1 MIALVTVGTLLA
13 FVVTVLLITLS
24 GGAGEEI
31 AGISSPGPFTSYGV
45 TVSRVLAEIAAVVTI
60 GSLLLA
66 AFLVP
71 PQRSGTLAADGYAAI
86 RTAAVSSW
94 CWGAT
99 SIAAALFA
107 AADGA
112 GVPVTELFQPR
123 AFLQYVGAIDQPKA
137 WLITA
142 VVAFVIAVACHF
154 VLSWGWTTALFFLA
168 VAGLFPVGA
177 TGHSSSGGSHDL
189 ATNSLLIHLVAAAL
203 WVGGLIALIALGRRR
218 GPGLPLAARR
228 FSRIALACW
237 VAMAVSGVINAL
249 VRVSPADLVSTQ
261 YGLLILA
268 KITALAMLGVL
279 GQQQRSRSL
288 RALTERGSK
297 GAFLQL
303 AGVETLIM
311 FMTLGIA
318 GALSATEPP
327 AATTVPSTTELLIG
341 YQLDGPPTVARLLF
355 DWRFDLIYGSLAIL
369 LAVVY
374 VAGVRRLRRR
384 GDAWPIGRTAAW
396 LLGCATI
403 LISTSSGIGRYS
415 PAMFSVHMGNHM
427 LLSMVAPVLL
437 VLGGSVTLALRAL
450 PPAGRNDPPGPREW
464 VLAFVHSP
472 ISRALT
478 QPLVAGALFVGSFYL
493 LYFSGLF
500 GAALNYHWAHLA
512 MNGHFLLT
520 GYVFFWPLIGVDP
533 APRPLQPLGRLGLMF
548 ASMPFHAFFGVILMG
563 SQTIIG
569 GSFYRSLGLPWVDS
583 LLSEQRLG
591 GGIAWASGEIPAL
604 VVLVVLMVQWARADE
619 RQARR
624 IDRKADADSD
634 ADLAAYNEMLR
645 RMAEERR

>member
-1 MIALVTVGTLLA
+1 MTVGTLLA
-13 FVVTVLLITLS
+13 FVVAVLLITLS

-45 TVSRVLAEIAAVVTI
+45 TVSRVLAEIAAVVTV

-86 RTAAVSSW
+86 RTATVSSW
-94 CWGAT
+94 CWGVT

-123 AFLQYVGAIDQPKA
+123 VFVQYVGAIEQPKA

-142 VVAFVIAVACHF
+142 AIAFVIAVACHF

-218 GPGLPLAARR
+218 GPDLPLAARR

-268 KITALAMLGVL
+268 KITALGMLGVL

-288 RALTERGSK
+288 RVLTERGRK

-327 AATTVPSTTELLIG
+327 AATTVPSTIELLIG
-341 YQLDGPPTVARLLF
+341 YQLDGPPTVARLMF

-374 VAGVRRLRRR
+374 LAGVLRLRRR

-403 LISTSSGIGRYS
+403 LVSTSSGIGRYS

-450 PPAGRNDPPGPREW
+450 PPAGRNDPPGLREW

-472 ISRALT
+472 VSRALT

-500 GAALNYHWAHLA
+500 GAALNYHWAHLV

-520 GYVFFWPLIGVDP
+520 GYIFFWPLIGVDP

-569 GSFYRSLGLPWVDS
+569 GSFYRSLDLPWVGS

-604 VVLVVLMVQWARADE
+604 IVLVVLMVQWARADE

-645 RMAEERR
+645 RMAEGRR

>member
-1 MIALVTVGTLLA
+1 VTVGTLLA

-45 TVSRVLAEIAAVVTI
+45 TVSRVLAEIAAVITI

-71 PQRSGTLAADGYAAI
+71 PQRTGTLAADGYAAI

-94 CWGAT
+94 CWGVT

-123 AFLQYVGAIDQPKA
+123 AFLQYFGAIDQPKA

-168 VAGLFPVGA
+168 VAGMFPVGA

-403 LISTSSGIGRYS
+403 LISTSSGIGKYS

-437 VLGGSVTLALRAL
+437 VLGGSVTLTLRAL

-472 ISRALT
+472 VSRALT

-569 GSFYRSLGLPWVDS
+569 GSFYRSLDLPWVDS

>member
-1 MIALVTVGTLLA
+1 MAVGTLLS
-13 FVVTVLLITLS
+13 FVVAVLLITLS

-45 TVSRVLAEIAAVVTI
+45 TVSRVFAEIAAVVTI

-94 CWGAT
+94 CWGVT

-123 AFLQYVGAIDQPKA
+123 VFLQYVGAIDQPKA

-142 VVAFVIAVACHF
+142 SMAFVIAIACHF

-218 GPGLPLAARR
+218 GPDLPLAARR

-237 VAMAVSGVINAL
+237 IAMAVSGVINAL
-249 VRVSPADLVSTQ
+249 VRVSPADLISTQ

-297 GAFLQL
+297 GTFLQL

-327 AATTVPSTTELLIG
+327 AATTVPSTTELLLG

-374 VAGVRRLRRR
+374 VAGVLRLRRR
-384 GDAWPIGRTAAW
+384 GDAWPMGRTVAW
-396 LLGCATI
+396 LLGSATI

-450 PPAGRNDPPGPREW
+450 PPAGRDDPPGPREW

-500 GAALNYHWAHLA
+500 GAALNYHWAHLV
-512 MNGHFLLT
+512 MNGHFVLT
-520 GYVFFWPLIGVDP
+520 GYIFFWPLIGVDP

-569 GSFYRSLGLPWVDS
+569 GSFYRSLDLPWVDS

-604 VVLVVLMVQWARADE
+604 IVLVVLMVQWARADE

>member
-1 MIALVTVGTLLA
+1 MTVGTLLA

-45 TVSRVLAEIAAVVTI
+45 TVSRVLAEIAAVITI

-71 PQRSGTLAADGYAAI
+71 PQRTGTLAADGYAAI

-94 CWGAT
+94 CWGVT

-123 AFLQYVGAIDQPKA
+123 AFLQYFGAIDQPKA

-168 VAGLFPVGA
+168 VAGMFPVGA

-403 LISTSSGIGRYS
+403 LISTSSGIGKYS

-437 VLGGSVTLALRAL
+437 VLGGSVTLTLRAL

-472 ISRALT
+472 VSRALT

-569 GSFYRSLGLPWVDS
+569 GSFYRSLDLPWVDS